1 LSTTS
6 EPGDQQPG
14 DDGPAPRRAISR
26 PPARQR
32 AYAPPLPPAWL
43 REVVAAAKAELAAA
57 PAAAAGVDLGP
68 AVPDLGPALDTRYRV
83 DLRGRRVGLDALRD
97 LALAPAGDPERRLP
111 VIEVVAYSGDTL
123 TVLAPAAHDD
133 LHLFATV
140 DQAAPLRA
148 LVAALEEVREPGLA
162 ERFDTRVLD
171 RPPAEV
177 PRRAGLSAEETAA
190 WAASCA
196 PGFNVVWAPPGTDA
210 VRVVA
215 EVAAE
220 LAGAR
225 RNVLLVSV
233 AGAAVDRA
241 AMETLRLLDGG
252 EPGQVVRVGPPC
264 LAEVADHPFVRLE
277 RASEHHAEAELARLA
292 EIERRAAAL
301 RAEPDQLLLERAE
314 RLLAGFDQAGYEAA
328 RRLADDAD
336 ARAALERQVE
346 EQERELHAAH
356 DEREQAGAAFDQA
369 AAAVAEVAEA
379 RAAYQEIDQLEQRL
393 ASEQGKL
400 DHDREHIHELMQRL
414 DEARDAVAD
423 YGRLSPV
430 RRATRLGAGRLRAVQ
445 RDTEA
450 ALLPAWEQVVERE
463 NKTGELRR
471 GIEAEER
478 LAGTVTRDEIDR
490 RDHARGQA
498 RERLEAASAAVQEQ
512 ERLQRTLRRDLER
525 ARQAPGPTQADRRL
539 VAAAEDQDLPE
550 LAARLDELQAAA
562 RRGTEELAALAAER
576 ERLTASIATLG
587 PDTVAKAAVVATTL
601 DHMAVD
607 PSVRQCRYDHVVVA
621 EAAAALPPSVV
632 LAATLAGRGVT
643 LVGDPLQSGPAS
655 RHEASKVLAVSR
667 WLLRDSLSALGL
679 DRPDQLASRPGCTTL
694 APVRRLGPDTTELAN
709 RVAYQGHL
717 RPPGAV
723 DRPSPPDDDLGE
735 LVLVDVSRFG
745 DLARARAGV
754 PSPAR
759 EWWPVGALLAAA
771 IARHHDAPGQS
782 AALMAPYAAQL
793 RLTEAALL
801 DAGVGERVQAGPP
814 SRFQGQSVPVA
825 VLDLVEDGREPGW
838 LARGRIDG
846 TRHELRGLRLFDTG
860 TARAARTYLLA
871 DLGAVERAERGPL
884 RHVRDLC
891 REGRISVLGAG
902 RFLPVERPGPGSEP
916 AGQAAALLALE
927 RSAFDD
933 RLEAELAAAT
943 DAVWVW
949 SPQLAARPTPV
960 LGWLRDAAGRGC
972 RVTVFVKPP
981 HEHRPN
987 DERRLAALRD
997 AGLEVVAI
1005 YGLAERL
1012 VVVDQRRSFLGN
1024 VSVLAS
1030 SRDRDEGMVVVE
1042 GARVAGALLALEQA
1056 EAFAAAPTCARH
1068 RAARCYAQ
1076 HYQRGRDT
1084 GWFWTC
1090 PWCGERQPIALRD

>member
-1 LSTTS
+1 MRQRSYT
-6 EPGDQQPG
+6 
-14 DDGPAPRRAISR
+14 
-26 PPARQR
+26 PPA
-32 AYAPPLPPAWL
+32 PPAWL
-43 REVVAAAKAELAAA
+43 REVVAAVKAELAAA
-57 PAAAAGVDLGP
+57 PAAAVAVDLGP
-68 AVPDLGPALDTRYRV
+68 ALPDLGPALDSRYRI

-97 LALAPAGDPERRLP
+97 LALVPAGDPERRLP
-111 VIEVVAYSGDTL
+111 VVEVVAYAGDTL

-133 LHLFATV
+133 LHLVATV

-171 RPPAEV
+171 RPPATT
-177 PRRAGLSAEETAA
+177 PRRAGLSAEETAV

-210 VRVVA
+210 ARVVA

-220 LAGAR
+220 LAGAGR
-225 RNVLLVSV
+225 SVLVVSV
-233 AGAAVDRA
+233 AGATVDRV

-264 LAEVADHPFVRLE
+264 LAEVADHPFLRLE
-277 RASEHHAEAELARLA
+277 RASERHAEAELARLA

-301 RAEPDQLLLERAE
+301 RAEPEQLLLERAE
-314 RLLAGFDQAGYEAA
+314 RLLAGFDQAGYEHA
-328 RRLADDAD
+328 RRLVDNAD
-336 ARAALERQVE
+336 ALDELERLLG
-346 EQERELHAAH
+346 EQERELQAAR
-356 DEREQAGAAFDQA
+356 DEREQAGTAFDQA
-369 AAAVAEVAEA
+369 AAAVAEVATA
-379 RAAYQEIDQLEQRL
+379 RAAYQAIDQLEQQL

-400 DHDREHIHELMQRL
+400 DHDREQIRQLMQRL
-414 DEARDAVAD
+414 DEARGAVAD
-423 YGRLSPV
+423 YGRLSRL
-430 RRATRLGAGRLRAVQ
+430 RRATHPGGGQLRAAQ
-445 RDTEA
+445 REAEA
-450 ALLPAWEQVVERE
+450 ALLPAWEQVVGRER
-463 NKTGELRR
+463 KTAEMRR

-478 LAGTVTRDEIDR
+478 RAGTVTRDEIDY
-490 RDHARGQA
+490 RDQARGQA

-512 ERLQRTLRRDLER
+512 ERAQRTLRRDLER
-525 ARQAPGPTQADRRL
+525 ARQAPGPAEADRRL
-539 VAAAEDQDLPE
+539 VGAAEDQDLPE
-550 LAARLDELQAAA
+550 LAARLDELRAAA
-562 RRGTEELAALAAER
+562 RPGTVELAALAAER
-576 ERLTASIATLG
+576 GRLTATTAALG

-601 DHMAVD
+601 DRMAAD
-607 PSVRQCRYDHVVVA
+607 PAVLRCRYDHVVVD

-632 LAATLAGRGVT
+632 LAATLASRGVT

-655 RHEASKVLAVSR
+655 VQETSKVLAVSR
-667 WLLRDSLSALGL
+667 WLLRDSLSVLGL
-679 DRPDQLASRPGCTTL
+679 DRAGQLASRQGCTTL
-694 APVRRLGPDTTELAN
+694 APVRRLGPDTAELAN

-717 RPPGAV
+717 RPPGEV
-723 DRPSPPDDDLGE
+723 DRPCPPDDDLGE
-735 LVLVDVSRFG
+735 LVLVDVARYG

-754 PSPAR
+754 RSSMR
-759 EWWPVGALLAAA
+759 EWWPVGALLATA
-771 IARHHDAPGQS
+771 IARHHDAPGTS

-793 RLTEAALL
+793 RLTEAALV

-860 TARAARTYLLA
+860 TTRAARTYLLA
-871 DLGAVERAERGPL
+871 DRGAVERAERGPL
-884 RHVRDLC
+884 RHVRDLW
-891 REGRISVLGAG
+891 REGRITVVGAG
-902 RFLPVERPGPGSEP
+902 RFLPVERRSEGHEP
-916 AGQAAALLALE
+916 AAQAPALLALE
-927 RSAFDD
+927 RAAFDD

-943 DAVWVW
+943 DEVWVW

-960 LGWLRDAAGRGC
+960 LAWLRDAAGRGC

-987 DERRLAALRD
+987 HERRLAGLRD
-997 AGLEVVAI
+997 AGLEVVAV

-1012 VVVDQRRSFLGN
+1012 VVIDRRRCFLGN

-1042 GARVAGALLALEQA
+1042 GARLAGALLGLEQA
-1056 EAFAAAPTCARH
+1056 EAFAAAPACPRH
-1068 RAARCYAQ
+1068 QAARCYAQ
-1076 HYQRGRDT
+1076 CYRRGRDQ

-1090 PWCGERQPIALRD
+1090 PWCGEREPIAFTD